1 MTRTKINES
10 APVIGRSETEID
22 APVETVW
29 DVLTAVE
36 SWPAWNP
43 EVKSVSYEGE
53 LGEGASFRWKAGRGR
68 SPPQSGR
75 STLRAGLLGPGR
87 RSGSTPHTTTAWR
100 DRNGK
105 TFARTEES
113 YEGLVA
119 RVLRRS
125 LQKTLDKAL
134 EQGLAHL
141 KREAER
147 RDRS

>member
-43 EVKSVSYEGE
+43 DVKSVSLEGE
-53 LGEGASFRWKAGRGR
+53 FAEGASFRWKAGPGTIT
-68 SPPQSGR
+68 
-75 STLRAGLLGPGR
+75 STIREIDAPLRI
-87 RSGSTPHTTTAWR
+87 AWTGKTFGINATHVYR
-100 DRNGK
+100 LEDRNGK
-105 TFARTEES
+105 TFALTEES

>member
-43 EVKSVSYEGE
+43 DIKSVSLEGE
-53 LGEGASFRWKAGRGR
+53 LAEGASFRWKAGPGTIT
-68 SPPQSGR
+68 
-75 STLRAGLLGPGR
+75 STIREIDAPR
-87 RSGSTPHTTTAWR
+87 RIAWTGKTFGINATHVYR
-100 DRNGK
+100 LEDRNGK